1 MLRASPAMRQLPPQ
15 RPASQ
20 HDLLRAVDGL
30 VAAGLT
36 PDAVDRRLGLQPG
49 LDHERRAAL
58 WLYASARAGRRLP
71 QAARRAAGA

>member
-1 MLRASPAMRQLPPQ
+1 MLLPPPQ

-36 PDAVDRRLGLQPG
+36 LDAVDRRLVPQLG
-49 LDHERRAAL
+49 LDHERRASL
-58 WLYASARAGRRLP
+58 WLYASARAGGRRRGP
-71 QAARRAAGA
+71 VVPSVAG

>member
-1 MLRASPAMRQLPPQ
+1 MLLLPPQ

-30 VAAGLT
+30 VAAGLSLH
-36 PDAVDRRLGLQPG
+36 AIDRRLVQQPG

-58 WLYASARAGRRLP
+58 WLYASARAGGRRRGPAVPVL
-71 QAARRAAGA
+71 GG